1 MARKPV
7 KEEKS
12 ALDLTAARQLLGSQ
26 PPVQGF
32 ISYLRH
38 ERQYSEHTVLAYVQD
53 VAHFVALAWPALPE
67 RIPWAECGERQARQF
82 AMRLSEAGLNP
93 RSVNRKVSSLRAFF
107 RYLLREEVASANPFT
122 LVRSLKSRPRL
133 PMVFTVAQVLALL
146 EAPRRYWSRQAAA
159 AADSGAEPGSH
170 DLAAAR
176 DLACLEV
183 IYSGGLRIAEATG
196 LNVEDLDLT
205 GGTFRVL
212 GKGRKERLCMLGQP
226 AIRAVQEYLR
236 LRAACGQAGRRERG
250 PLFRNLQG
258 ERITPRSV
266 ERFFKL
272 YVVEAGLPADFTPH
286 KLRHSFAT
294 HLLAAG
300 ADLRTVQEMLGHASL
315 STTQIYTHVDI
326 TRLQEI
332 YRKAHPK
339 A

>member
-1 MARKPV
+1 MARKAV
-7 KEEKS
+7 NVEES
-12 ALDLTAARQLLGSQ
+12 EPDLRAARQLLGNE
-26 PPVQGF
+26 PLVQGF
-32 ISYLRH
+32 IRYLRH
-38 ERQYSEHTVLAYVQD
+38 ERQYSEHTVHAYIQD
-53 VAHFVALAWPALPE
+53 IAHFVALVWPVLPE
-67 RIPWAECGERQARQF
+67 RVPWVECGERQARQF
-82 AMRLSEAGLNP
+82 AMRLSEAELNP
-93 RSVNRKVSSLRAFF
+93 RTVNRKVSSLRAFF
-107 RYLLREEVASANPFT
+107 RYLLREDAVSANPFT

-133 PMVFTVAQVLALL
+133 PMVFTVAQVSELL
-146 EAPRRYWSRQAAA
+146 EAPRRYWSRQAASA
-159 AADSGAEPGSH
+159 VAGEPGSH
-170 DLAAAR
+170 GLAAAR
-176 DLACLEV
+176 DLAWLEV
-183 IYSGGLRIAEATG
+183 IYSGGLRISEATN

-272 YVVEAGLPADFTPH
+272 YVLEAGLPVDFTPH